1 MTDVLWL
8 YDSTEN
14 EVKCRISSF
23 SNMNIETSRQAAIS
37 ATRRGVASN
46 TDVYLRCS
54 SHAEAS
60 TVDLDGVQQSGTAQ
74 DWLIDC
80 IKTFRD
86 ARIISSSLNGDILV
100 ASQASHEPLSYYRTL
115 MDGALM
121 PVLTRVLHSISPLP
135 SSDMRM

>member
-1 MTDVLWL
+1 M
-8 YDSTEN
+8 EN
-14 EVKCRISSF
+14 EVKCRIYSF

-54 SHAEAS
+54 PHTGAF
-60 TVDLDGVQQSGTAQ
+60 TVDSDGVQESGTAQ
-74 DWLIDC
+74 GRLIDC
-80 IKTFRD
+80 IKTFRN
-86 ARIISSSLNGDILV
+86 ARMISNSLNGHILV
-100 ASQASHEPLSYYRTL
+100 ASQASNEPLSYYRTL

-121 PVLTRVLHSISPLP
+121 APCALLHSILPLL